1 LIYYINC
8 SIVTSLTEEIDM
20 PSTIEQIKQ
29 CAEFALEMRDL
40 TTLLDMME
48 RIQTLCEENQ

>member
-1 LIYYINC
+1 
-8 SIVTSLTEEIDM
+8 M